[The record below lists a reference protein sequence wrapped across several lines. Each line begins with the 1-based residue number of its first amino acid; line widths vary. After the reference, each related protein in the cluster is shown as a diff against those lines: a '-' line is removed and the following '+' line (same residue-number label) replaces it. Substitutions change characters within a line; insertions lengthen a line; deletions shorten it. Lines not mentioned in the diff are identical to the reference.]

1 MSTDNRFMIRNLQK
15 LEQFYTITSR
25 ATNLTWAQCDETT
38 FDDQAYLFSREQDA
52 ADFCKALNE
61 DNYPAVTV
69 KVEKSQMSGFYTG
82 LYLTGINR
90 VVFHNGAGIAYLP
103 LDQIVTLRKPE
114 QSAKLPPR
122 LQHGPAAHRNLFSAG
137 ASKARP
143 GHERPRARKKA
154 S

>member
-38 FDDQAYLFSREQDA
+38 FDDQAYLFSQEQDA

-61 DNYPAVTV
+61 GSYPAVTV

-114 QSAKLPPR
+114 QSAKLPPVSNTA
-122 LQHGPAAHRNLFSAG
+122 LQLTGIYFLQELRRP
-137 ASKARP
+137 RP

>member
-69 KVEKSQMSGFYTG
+69 
-82 LYLTGINR
+82 NR
-90 VVFHNGAGIAYLP
+90 VAFHNGAGIAYLP
-103 LDQIVTLRKPE
+103 LEQIVTLRKPE
-114 QSAKLPPR
+114 QNAKTPPVSNTA
-122 LQHGPAAHRNLFSAG
+122 LQLTGIYFLHTVSLLCGYFSIV
-137 ASKARP
+137 SQ
-143 GHERPRARKKA
+143 
-154 S
+154 SFFC